1 MLRLFIDYPIGAT
14 VMTTAIFG
22 FGSVALNLL
31 TRHLLGFDLLL
42 FVLYFLGLR

>member
-1 MLRLFIDYPIGAT
+1 MIRLFIDYPIGAT
-14 VMTTAIFG
+14 FMTSMIIG
-22 FGSVALNLL
+22 FGSVALNLV

>member
-14 VMTTAIFG
+14 FMTSMIIG
-22 FGSVALNLL
+22 FGSVALNLV

>member
-1 MLRLFIDYPIGAT
+1 MIRLFIDYPVGAT
-14 VMTTAIFG
+14 FMTSMIIG
-22 FGSVALNLL
+22 FGSVALNLV